1 MDLIKH
7 FSSAEAERRASLKE
21 SENVR
26 LICPQVQIA
35 DDESSSFA
43 VMTIAN
49 FADFLQME
57 GRARVVGAIDIGNS
71 AIVRMLEM
79 LTTYSDVVDVKVVV
93 LTDVPGADYDF
104 EFQKAVA
111 KFESVSYVRLVDSLI
126 EERQRAKDDELE
138 KKSTK
143 HHAEIR
149 SQTRSNGTVKEFTAF
164 DKPVTTDDLDA
175 IEDDANGE

>member
-7 FSSAEAERRASLKE
+7 FSSAEAERRATLKE

-26 LICPQVQIA
+26 LICPYVQIA

-43 VMTIAN
+43 VMTIVG
-49 FADFLQME
+49 FDDFLGLA
-57 GRARVVGAIDIGNS
+57 GRARVVGALNASDP
-71 AIVRMLEM
+71 AIARMLEM
-79 LTTYSDVVDVKVVV
+79 LSEYSDVVDVKVVV

-126 EERQRAKDDELE
+126 EEKQRAQDAELAE
-138 KKSTK
+138 KSTK

-149 SQTRSNGTVKEFTAF
+149 SQTRSDGTVKEFLAF
-164 DKPVTTDDLDA
+164 DKPLTTEDLDA
-175 IEDDANGE
+175 TTGDGDGE

>member
-7 FSSAEAERRASLKE
+7 FSSAEAEKRATLKE

-26 LICPQVQIA
+26 LICPPIQIA

-43 VMTIAN
+43 VMTITS
-49 FADFLQME
+49 FADFLGMS
-57 GRARVVGAIDIGNS
+57 GRTRVVGSVDCDKHE
-71 AIVRMLEM
+71 IVRLLNM
-79 LTTYSDVVDVKVVV
+79 LTDYSDVIDVKVVV

-111 KFESVSYVRLVDSLI
+111 KFESVSYVRLVETLI
-126 EERQRAKDDELE
+126 EEKQRADDIELAD
-138 KKSTK
+138 KSTK

-149 SQTRSNGTVKEFTAF
+149 SQTRSNGTVKEFNAF
-164 DKPVTTDDLDA
+164 DVPVTTDAISVDA
-175 IEDDANGE
+175 GESDGD